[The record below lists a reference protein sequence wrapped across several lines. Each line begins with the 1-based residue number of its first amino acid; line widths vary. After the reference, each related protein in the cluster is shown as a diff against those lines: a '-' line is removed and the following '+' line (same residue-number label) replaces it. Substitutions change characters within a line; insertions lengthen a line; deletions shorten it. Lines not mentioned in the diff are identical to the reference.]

1 MPEYMP
7 GYQSGDTLRRVPVD
21 LPDGMAGSDS
31 VNGKQVVESRY
42 AITYQAAAAADVVI
56 KANAGFLAG
65 VTVGKD
71 VAGGIIEISD
81 HASDGDGNVV
91 YYLED
96 PNVGYYPINAPFAV
110 GMCAD
115 LTLQTNVTFH
125 WR

>member
-21 LPDGMAGSDS
+21 LPDGTPGSDP

-42 AITYQAAAAADVVI
+42 MMTYQAAAAANVVI
-56 KANAGFLAG
+56 KANKGFLAG
-65 VTVGKD
+65 ITVGKD

-81 HASDGDGNVV
+81 HASDGNGNVL

-96 PNVGYYPINAPFAV
+96 PNVGYYPINADFAV
-110 GMCAD
+110 GICAD
-115 LTLQTNVTFH
+115 LTTQTNVMFH